1 MPVITRAQATAIS
14 RGVYV
19 DRQNSLNNQRFTP
32 IPLGTLLSPSGIN
45 FTNNQIPYVGD
56 PGNQVFTLN
65 PIGSS
70 TSVLTL
76 VDKPDSSQNKVDA
89 LATNFVLGAPGFTN
103 ATNNTLAGAAGNI
116 KKFADRV
123 KNGYCNLSIIAD
135 SLFKPSN
142 NYIFQALFASW
153 NPVNWRGIVTNSYEP
168 GAADNLY
175 RLLEKHGQT
184 GFSFGTL
191 GAFTPPSAP
200 FPLYSTNTTIS
211 NATTLSADVATT
223 KLLDQ
228 GTYIVPFTQLE
239 RTNYSAATTDTS
251 RNRYW
256 GGGVSAA
263 VFGGGDIIYRGY
275 LKDTSDTNV
284 FSNTVGKFLHTAGNL
299 NTINSFTRRSAS
311 PVANAIKCSMCFI
324 KPRNV
329 ETLPQF
335 KVIVHNGTKSPT
347 DINGTYDGFF
357 VPYDAHQGNYG
368 NNISIT
374 TVNPSLFSEYSI
386 NVVDLGRVN
395 ETSTSVNAGN
405 VFSWY
410 MFIDG
415 SDTTVPLTNA
425 SDADRYKVVCTPR
438 FRFHNTAMTTGLQVS
453 TDGNAGYKAKQVAGL
468 DVTASPF
475 FGVSNMTV
483 GGNGNIDLL
492 ALTKRF
498 EFEGTNTVMIALGT
512 NDIGD
517 SAANVFQWLTSIYN
531 KVVEAWGIAKLN
543 NPECGNNGEL
553 LVNFLL
559 PFTTSTGTAAANN
572 TMLTSL
578 TSLMKTFVAQNPNCS
593 YISQDEIMNR
603 SFISAGTFAT
613 GAGNYSTTAAQGWD
627 LDTGAGTNYFF
638 AQDNS
643 NVHPLGLT
651 LQINPFTTDWSL
663 VSTNPAC
670 LLMKGVWTILNEA
683 STNLNYT
690 IHGYLEPLGRNGGSL
705 TSETTTVSS
714 VTYQRVT
721 DRDYNYHITGLGIL
735 RKIK

>member
-1 MPVITRAQATAIS
+1 MPVITRAQAIAIS

-32 IPLGTLLSPSGIN
+32 IPLNTLLSPSGIN

-56 PGNQVFTLN
+56 PGNQVFTLD

-70 TSVLTL
+70 TPVLTL
-76 VDKPDSSQNKVDA
+76 VDKPDSTQNKVDA

-168 GAADNLY
+168 SAADNLY
-175 RLLEKHGQT
+175 RLIDKHGQT
-184 GFSFGTL
+184 GFTFGSL
-191 GAFTPPSAP
+191 GTFTPPSAP
-200 FPLYSTNTTIS
+200 FPLYSTPTTLN
-211 NATTLSADVATT
+211 NATTLSTDVATT

-228 GTYIVPFTQLE
+228 GTYIIKFTQLE
-239 RTNYSAATTDTS
+239 KTNYSAATADTGRS
-251 RNRYW
+251 RYW
-256 GGGVSAA
+256 GGTVSGA
-263 VFGGGDIIYRGY
+263 VSGGGDIIYRGY
-275 LKDTSDTNV
+275 LKDTSDATV
-284 FSNTVGKFLHTAGNL
+284 FSDSVGRFLHTAGAL
-299 NTINSFTRRSAS
+299 GTVNSFTRRSTS

-324 KPRNV
+324 KPRNI
-329 ETLPQF
+329 ETIPEF
-335 KVIVHNGTKSPT
+335 KVIVHNGTLATGQSQ
-347 DINGTYDGFF
+347 GTWGGYF
-357 VPYDAHQGNYG
+357 VAYDAHQGNYS

-386 NVVDLGRVN
+386 NIVNLGRVN
-395 ETSTSVNAGN
+395 ETSTSVSTGN

-415 SDTTVPLTNA
+415 SDITESLLNN
-425 SDADRYKVVCTPR
+425 SDANRHKIVCTPR

-468 DVTASPF
+468 DAAASPF

-483 GGNGNIDLL
+483 GGNSDIDLL

-517 SAANVFQWLTSIYN
+517 SAANVFQWLTTIYK
-531 KVVEAWGIAKLN
+531 KVVEAWGIAKIN

-559 PFTTSTGTAAANN
+559 PFTTSTSAPATNN

-613 GAGNYSTTAAQGWD
+613 GAGNYSTTAQQGWD
-627 LDTGAGTNYFF
+627 LDSGGGTNYFF
-638 AQDNS
+638 AGDAA
-643 NVHPLGLT
+643 NVHPAGLGGS
-651 LQINPFTTDWSL
+651 WGS
-663 VSTNPAC
+663 VATNPSSI
-670 LLMKGVWTILNEA
+670 LMKGVWTILNEA
-683 STNLNYT
+683 STNLNYKT
-690 IHGYLEPLGRNGGSL
+690 NWIL
-705 TSETTTVSS
+705 
-714 VTYQRVT
+714 
-721 DRDYNYHITGLGIL
+721 YHI
-735 RKIK
+735 KIIWQ